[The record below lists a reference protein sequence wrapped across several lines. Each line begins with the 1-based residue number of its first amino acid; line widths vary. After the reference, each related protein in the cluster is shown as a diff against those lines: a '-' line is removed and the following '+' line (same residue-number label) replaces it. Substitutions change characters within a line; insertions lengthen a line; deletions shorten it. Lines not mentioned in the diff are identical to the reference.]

1 MSSSPKHKSTLEEEH
16 SCYERSCVRSP
27 PLHHGL
33 DSQFKPWVL
42 VSVVKHLSVSK
53 THVGSSPIAAI
64 LVLHFCEVL
73 DSTPTGYELLAGLED
88 KPPSR
93 DDHSKKV
100 QGGWVIIEHCVS
112 SITPSSGT
120 WVQISPMV
128 ISFSFHHSR
137 RSPSMS
143 NVYVLSYG
151 PALPPIHSQP
161 ESSAVSN

>member
-1 MSSSPKHKSTLEEEH
+1 MSSSPKHKSKLEEEH

-53 THVGSSPIAAI
+53 THVGSSPIPAI

-100 QGGWVIIEHCVS
+100 QGG
-112 SITPSSGT
+112 G
-120 WVQISPMV
+120 
-128 ISFSFHHSR
+128 
-137 RSPSMS
+137 
-143 NVYVLSYG
+143 L
-151 PALPPIHSQP
+151 
-161 ESSAVSN
+161 